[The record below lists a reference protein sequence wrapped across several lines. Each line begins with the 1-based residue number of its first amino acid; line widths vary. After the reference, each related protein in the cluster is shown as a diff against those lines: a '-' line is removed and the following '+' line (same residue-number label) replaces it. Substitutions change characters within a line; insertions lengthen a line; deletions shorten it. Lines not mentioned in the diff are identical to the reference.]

1 MSAAVDMGRL
11 VPLVRRG
18 DRPACVLLPGAGGGI
33 NPYLR
38 LAGHLGR
45 LYNVFAVRGAGLVEG
60 EEPEDDIAVMADSA
74 LRALAPAGR
83 PAIVPRLV
91 LGWSLGGAV
100 AWEMCVRLAGDGH
113 RPDLV
118 IVDSS
123 PLPRVSDV
131 EADALVREQIVAM
144 LGPRPDPRTRER
156 VRSAFRA
163 HGDALAG
170 YSAQR
175 TYAGRVLLLMCQD
188 DSTDVRPAAV
198 RRWRMLAADLRE
210 GRLDAGHY
218 AVFDPE
224 HLAQLTGALDGFLA
238 LDAAGRAEVS

>member
-1 MSAAVDMGRL
+1 MSAAVDVGRL
-11 VPLVRRG
+11 MPLVRRG
-18 DRPACVLLPGAGGGI
+18 DRPACVLLPGGGGGI

-38 LAGHLGR
+38 LAGHLGEF
-45 LYNVFAVRGAGLVEG
+45 YNVFAVRAAGLVDG
-60 EEPEDDIAVMADSA
+60 EEPEDDIAVMAASA

-83 PAIVPRLV
+83 PAMVPRLV

-100 AWEMCVRLAGDGH
+100 AWEMCVRLADDGH

-123 PLPRVSDV
+123 PLPRVSTV
-131 EADALVREQIVAM
+131 EADALVSDQIVAM
-144 LGPRPDPRTRER
+144 LGPRPDPRTAER

-170 YSAQR
+170 YSAR
-175 TYAGRVLLLMCQD
+175 RGYAGRVLLLMCPD
-188 DSTDVRPAAV
+188 DGTDMRPGAV
-198 RRWRMLAADLRE
+198 RRWRTLAPDLRE

-224 HLAQLTGALDGFLA
+224 HLPQLTGALDGFLA
-238 LDAAGRAEVS
+238 PDAPGRAEVS

>member
-1 MSAAVDMGRL
+1 MSAAVDLGRL

-18 DRPACVLLPGAGGGI
+18 DRPACVLLPGGGGGI

-38 LAGHLGR
+38 LAGYLGKS
-45 LYNVFAVRGAGLVEG
+45 YNVFAVRAAGLVEG
-60 EEPEDDIAVMADSA
+60 EQPEDDIAAMATSA

-100 AWEMCVRLAGDGH
+100 AWEMCVRLADDGH

-123 PLPRVSDV
+123 PLPRVSTV
-131 EADALVREQIVAM
+131 EADALVSDQIVAM
-144 LGPRPDPRTRER
+144 LGPRPDPRTAEL
-156 VRSAFRA
+156 VRDAFRA
-163 HGDALAG
+163 HGAALAG

-175 TYAGRVLLLMCQD
+175 TYVGRVLLLMCPD
-188 DSTDVRPAAV
+188 DGTDVRPDAV
-198 RRWRMLAADLRE
+198 RRWRTLATDLHE
-210 GRLDAGHY
+210 ERLDAGHY

-224 HLAQLTGALDGFLA
+224 HLAQLTGALDGFLDPLA
-238 LDAAGRAEVS
+238 DGS